1 MASRRRPHP
10 YRRRRPCRRRRG
22 ARGRGRG
29 PAAGDRRATPAE
41 DDADEKLW
49 GEGDRTGWEG
59 GKKQRGGEAGEGGPA
74 GVRPR
79 RGRPARQCA
88 GHAAITSGRTG
99 PRCTR
104 TTRCILPGHRLPPPP
119 TVVVRAGAAC
129 GAYAPR
135 GAVAWCALCNE
146 CGGANRVEW
155 VSANQDNSPGEP
167 FLRNFTTLNPFG
179 AVQITHDGASRR
191 RAWGGLSRPPPPVT
205 AARRAAAAGRAGVS
219 STCAGRLAPVA
230 LGGRGVCFRTGS
242 SHRQVWLE
250 RSVFIVST
258 EVPARKQE

>member
-1 MASRRRPHP
+1 MGGREETARGGGGGGGPRRRAAATRAP
-10 YRRRRPCRRRRG
+10 R
-22 ARGRGRG
+22 AAMRG
-29 PAAGDRRATPAE
+29 PRGHHEWEDGPSVHPHHPLHSAGSSP
-41 DDADEKLW
+41 
-49 GEGDRTGWEG
+49 
-59 GKKQRGGEAGEGGPA
+59 
-74 GVRPR
+74 
-79 RGRPARQCA
+79 
-88 GHAAITSGRTG
+88 
-99 PRCTR
+99 
-104 TTRCILPGHRLPPPP
+104 PPPP

-135 GAVAWCALCNE
+135 GAVALCALCNE

-155 VSANQDNSPGEP
+155 VSANQDNSPGEL
-167 FLRNFTTLNPFG
+167 FLQNFTTLTPFG